1 MSPEFP
7 TKFAPF
13 AAFQIWYVTCVHSV
27 RAASSIMTITSPSII
42 RCPVCQSSGAMLHH
56 DIRAPLVYSCMKCLH
71 EWQIELAEEPPRE
84 DLAAVER
91 RRTPSARVRR
101 PRKR

>member
-1 MSPEFP
+1 
-7 TKFAPF
+7 
-13 AAFQIWYVTCVHSV
+13 
-27 RAASSIMTITSPSII
+27 
-42 RCPVCQSSGAMLHH
+42 MLHH